1 MADMV
6 ALFSNVGTHVP
17 FFKKEQMHKAIPESL
32 VSMLSYRL
40 TTFMLLAFMAMVTCP
55 EWISGK
61 GNFIDCMH
69 GGSLPDDV
77 INRYCYIQ
85 GTFIVPRHVTGSET
99 HREGDRVSH
108 GNDNSQTGVGPYD
121 PRPRNQ
127 GGDEIVVKAYYQWVP
142 FFLLLQALMFYAPH
156 LIYKLAEGGRV
167 KEILG
172 SLNIFVLDKEKR
184 KSAESD
190 LAGYFVQTMAESGDN
205 NFWGIKILI
214 SQSLY
219 LINVIMQI
227 YFTNVFLGYEFT
239 TYGASAR
246 SFLEQG
252 MGREYHSTDD
262 DRVDPMARVF
272 PRVTK
277 CTFHKYGPSG
287 QIQRHDAQCILPINI
302 LNEKI
307 FVFLWFWFIILAVMT
322 AIDLLH
328 KWSQAFLPMVRWIV
342 LNRKM
347 RTLPKFKAEELRGN
361 INLRLIVS
369 NLSHGDW
376 QLMYALIRNMDGIT
390 FAEWLKELTELLEEK
405 KGVPGDGQAAAAA
418 PLLPGMRQMLNVT

>member
-1 MADMV
+1 
-6 ALFSNVGTHVP
+6 
-17 FFKKEQMHKAIPESL
+17 
-32 VSMLSYRL
+32 
-40 TTFMLLAFMAMVTCP
+40 
-55 EWISGK
+55 
-61 GNFIDCMH
+61 
-69 GGSLPDDV
+69 
-77 INRYCYIQ
+77 
-85 GTFIVPRHVTGSET
+85 
-99 HREGDRVSH
+99 
-108 GNDNSQTGVGPYD
+108 
-121 PRPRNQ
+121 
-127 GGDEIVVKAYYQWVP
+127 
-142 FFLLLQALMFYAPH
+142 MFYAPH

-190 LAGYFVQTMAESGDN
+190 LASYFVETMAGSGDN
-205 NFWGIKILI
+205 GVWGIKILI

-277 CTFHKYGPSG
+277 CTFPKYGPSG

-328 KWSQAFLPMVRWIV
+328 KWSQV
-342 LNRKM
+342 NK
-347 RTLPKFKAEELRGN
+347 T
-361 INLRLIVS
+361 
-369 NLSHGDW
+369 
-376 QLMYALIRNMDGIT
+376 
-390 FAEWLKELTELLEEK
+390 
-405 KGVPGDGQAAAAA
+405 
-418 PLLPGMRQMLNVT
+418 

>member
-1 MADMV
+1 
-6 ALFSNVGTHVP
+6 
-17 FFKKEQMHKAIPESL
+17 
-32 VSMLSYRL
+32 
-40 TTFMLLAFMAMVTCP
+40 
-55 EWISGK
+55 
-61 GNFIDCMH
+61 
-69 GGSLPDDV
+69 
-77 INRYCYIQ
+77 
-85 GTFIVPRHVTGSET
+85 
-99 HREGDRVSH
+99 
-108 GNDNSQTGVGPYD
+108 
-121 PRPRNQ
+121 
-127 GGDEIVVKAYYQWVP
+127 
-142 FFLLLQALMFYAPH
+142 MFYAPH

-167 KEILG
+167 KESLG

-190 LAGYFVQTMAESGDN
+190 LAGYFVETMAGSGDN
-205 NFWGIKILI
+205 GVWGIKILI

-262 DRVDPMARVF
+262 GRVDPMARVF

-328 KWSQAFLPMVRWIV
+328 KWSQVNKTR
-342 LNRKM
+342 
-347 RTLPKFKAEELRGN
+347 
-361 INLRLIVS
+361 
-369 NLSHGDW
+369 
-376 QLMYALIRNMDGIT
+376 
-390 FAEWLKELTELLEEK
+390 EK
-405 KGVPGDGQAAAAA
+405 K
-418 PLLPGMRQMLNVT
+418 T